1 MKGAYLSPSVAVGA
15 VDVWSQL
22 QFCLSVHMSHVFPHV
37 TVKSG
42 FWAPKI
48 PLIIYFVIPTHEGK
62 DKGKFSDLPKTA

>member
-1 MKGAYLSPSVAVGA
+1 
-15 VDVWSQL
+15 
-22 QFCLSVHMSHVFPHV
+22 MSHVFPHV